1 MQEAHALPLSH
12 IRVIDLTR
20 ARSGPTCVRQLGD
33 MGAEIIKVEA
43 PDAEEDES
51 GRHGSD
57 FQNLHPNK
65 RSITLNLKSDDGRA
79 ILCRLVERS
88 DVLVENFR
96 PDVKYRL
103 GIDYESLATINP
115 RLVYGSI
122 SGFGQDGPYRDRPG
136 LDQIAQGLSGFMS
149 VTGLAG
155 QGPVRAGVPIAD
167 LSAGVMLAYGIV
179 VALLERE
186 RSGCGQWVHTSLLQ
200 ALIRMMDFQA
210 TRWLMDGEV
219 PPQAGNFHP
228 THVPAGTYRAQD
240 GMLNIQASS
249 NTLFGR
255 LCRALGAPELAK
267 DPRFALA
274 RERQSRREALGA
286 ELEQRLA
293 TRTTA
298 EWVEILNEAG
308 VPAGPILD
316 VEESFA
322 NEQVQRLPV
331 VQAVHH
337 AELGEITL
345 LGFGVNLSRT
355 PPAMRSAAPE
365 HGEHTGEILA
375 ELGYGLDEI
384 QSLRSQGIT

>member
-1 MQEAHALPLSH
+1 MQAAHALPLSH

-43 PDAEEDES
+43 PDVEEDEG

-65 RSITLNLKSDDGRA
+65 RSITLNLKAEEGRA
-79 ILCRLVERS
+79 ILYRLVERS
-88 DVLVENFR
+88 DVLVENYR

-103 GIDYESLATINP
+103 GIDYESLARINP

-149 VTGLAG
+149 VTGLPG

-186 RSGCGQWVHTSLLQ
+186 GSGCGQWVHTSLLQ

-228 THVPAGTYRAQD
+228 THVPAGAYRARD
-240 GMLNIQASS
+240 GMLNIQASN

-255 LCRALGAPELAK
+255 LCHALGAPELAK

-274 RERQSRREALGA
+274 RERQSRREELGA
-286 ELEQRLA
+286 EIEQRLA
-293 TRTTA
+293 THNA
-298 EWVEILNEAG
+298 ADWVEILNEAG

-316 VEESFA
+316 VKESFA
-322 NEQVQRLPV
+322 NEQVQCLPV
-331 VQAVHH
+331 AQAAKH

-355 PPAMRSAAPE
+355 PPRMRSAAPE
-365 HGEHTGEILA
+365 HGEHTGQILA
-375 ELGYGLDEI
+375 ELGYGRDEI
-384 QSLRSQGIT
+384 QSLHSKGIT

>member
-1 MQEAHALPLSH
+1 MQATSALPLSQ

-33 MGAEIIKVEA
+33 MGAQIVKVEA
-43 PDAEEDES
+43 PDAEDDEG

-65 RSITLNLKSDDGRA
+65 RSMTLNLKSEEGRE
-79 ILCRLVERS
+79 ILYRLVERS
-88 DVLVENFR
+88 DVLVENYR

-103 GIDYESLATINP
+103 GIDYETLARLNP

-122 SGFGQDGPYRDRPG
+122 SGFGQEGPYRDRPG

-149 VTGLAG
+149 VTGLPG

-167 LSAGVMLAYGIV
+167 LSAGVMLAYGIA

-200 ALIRMMDFQA
+200 AVTRMMDFQA
-210 TRWLMDGEV
+210 TRWLIDREV

-228 THVPAGTYRAQD
+228 THVPAGTYRARD
-240 GMLNIQASS
+240 GALNIQASS

-255 LCRALGAPELAK
+255 LCRALGAPDLAK
-267 DPRFALA
+267 DPRFELP
-274 RERQSRREALGA
+274 RERQSRRDELAA
-286 ELEQRLA
+286 EIERLLA
-293 TRTTA
+293 ARSVA
-298 EWVEILNEAG
+298 EWVEILNAAG

-316 VEESFA
+316 VKESFE
-322 NEQVQRLPV
+322 NEQVQSLPLAEPV
-331 VQAVHH
+331 LHP
-337 AELGEITL
+337 ELGEITL

-355 PPAMRSAAPE
+355 PGRMRSAAPE
-365 HGEHTGEILA
+365 RGEHTREILT
-375 ELGYGLDEI
+375 ELGYGFEQIETFSRNDV
-384 QSLRSQGIT
+384 T